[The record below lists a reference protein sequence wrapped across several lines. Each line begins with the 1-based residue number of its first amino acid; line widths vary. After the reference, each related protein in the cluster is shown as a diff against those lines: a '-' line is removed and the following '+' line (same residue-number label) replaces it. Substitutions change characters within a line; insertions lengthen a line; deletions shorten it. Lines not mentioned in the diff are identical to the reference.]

1 MKIYNQNKLDYEKI
15 TCHTGHFFFFL
26 SKVSDTIV
34 LMHHNFKVEFKANGC
49 EALEV
54 AK

>member
-1 MKIYNQNKLDYEKI
+1 MRKSHATLAI
-15 TCHTGHFFFFL
+15 FFFFL

-34 LMHHNFKVEFKANGC
+34 LMYHNFKVEFKANGC

>member
-15 TCHTGHFFFFL
+15 TCNTGLFFFP

-34 LMHHNFKVEFKANGC
+34 LKYHNFKVEFKANGC

>member
-15 TCHTGHFFFFL
+15 TCNTGHFFFL

-34 LMHHNFKVEFKANGC
+34 LKYHNFKANGC